1 MGFGSLLTGLAIYK
15 PTQFA
20 WLASLLGGYMAAR
33 FEHFLLALGYVLFFL
48 IHIAQVI
55 RAGWNNFRGMVSG
68 YELVSSEEG
77 AHE

>member
-1 MGFGSLLTGLAIYK
+1 
-15 PTQFA
+15 
-20 WLASLLGGYMAAR
+20 MAAR
-33 FEHFLLALGYVLFFL
+33 FEDFLLALGYVLFFL